1 MIVLQLKFPHEQKEQ
16 VIANIQGYFDDE
28 RAEEL
33 GHLAAESLLE
43 FMIKEIGP
51 LIYNQAISDSRDLII
66 EKMASI
72 EEDLYVLEKPVDINN
87 RNVR

>member
-1 MIVLQLKFPHEQKEQ
+1 MIVLQLKFPREQKEQ
-16 VIANIQGYFDDE
+16 VIANIQGYFHDE
-28 RAEEL
+28 RAEEV

-51 LIYNQAISDSRDLII
+51 LIYNHAISDSRNLII

-72 EEDLYVLEKPVDINN
+72 EEELYALERPIDNN